1 MDFKSLIDKIIE
13 NGKLILTQPTLL
25 FEEKENILV
34 IEEHEVK
41 LEEKGRIDLI
51 ALQYYSNISEIDYLL
66 KFNEISDPFSINEGD
81 ILQIPIGGQKTFKLE
96 RPEGEDTNIV
106 RQQFTEGKRLT
117 KKDKRR
123 IDFLKKKYN
132 MKEILPPNV
141 LKSNKKAFEFI
152 EKEGE
157 SLIQMGMDAMTPE
170 TTFKKKSNTS
180 EVASKKANDLLLN
193 SKIDKLNSD
202 KVLKDISKKD
212 KLTDNDIAIL
222 ENSGIKVSDLQKI
235 KSNNIEESGEME
247 GAVSNKS
254 FKTEK
259 TVNGKMSTQK
269 SEVYD
274 KDKKTTT
281 TTKTI
286 VRPDG
291 SSETIQT
298 VTFSKSNDKTNSI
311 NLDK

>member
-25 FEEKENILV
+25 FKEKENILV

-51 ALQYYSNISEIDYLL
+51 ALQYYSSISKIDYLL
-66 KFNEISDPFSINEGD
+66 KFNGISDPFSINEGD
-81 ILQIPIGGQKTFKLE
+81 ILQIPIGGQQTFKLE

-123 IDFLKKKYN
+123 IEFLKKKYN
-132 MKEILPPNV
+132 MKEILPPNI

-157 SLIQMGMDAMTPE
+157 SLIQMGMSAMTPE
-170 TTFKKKSNTS
+170 TTFKSKSTTNG
-180 EVASKKANDLLLN
+180 ASKKANDLLLS

-202 KVLKDISKKD
+202 KKLNDIAKKD
-212 KLTDNDIAIL
+212 KLTDKDIAIL
-222 ENSGIKVSDLQKI
+222 ENSGIKVSDLQNI
-235 KSNNIEESGEME
+235 KSNNIEKEDAIE
-247 GAVSNKS
+247 GAISNKS

-259 TVNGKMSTQK
+259 VVDGKMSTQK

>member
-25 FEEKENILV
+25 FKEKEDILV

-51 ALQYYSNISEIDYLL
+51 ALQYYSSISKIDYLL
-66 KFNEISDPFSINEGD
+66 KFNGISDPFSINEGD
-81 ILQIPIGGQKTFKLE
+81 ILQIPIGGQQTFKLE

-123 IDFLKKKYN
+123 IEFLKKKYN
-132 MKEILPPNV
+132 MKEILPPNI

-157 SLIQMGMDAMTPE
+157 SLIQMGMAAMTPE
-170 TTFKKKSNTS
+170 TTFKSKSTTNG
-180 EVASKKANDLLLN
+180 ASKKANDLLLS

-202 KVLKDISKKD
+202 KKLNDIAKKD
-212 KLTDNDIAIL
+212 KLTDKDIAIL
-222 ENSGIKVSDLQKI
+222 ENSGIKVSDLQNI
-235 KSNNIEESGEME
+235 KSNNIEKEDAIE
-247 GAVSNKS
+247 GAISNKS

-259 TVNGKMSTQK
+259 VVDGKMSTQK

>member
-25 FEEKENILV
+25 FKDKENILV

-51 ALQYYSNISEIDYLL
+51 ALQYYSSISKIDYLL
-66 KFNEISDPFSINEGD
+66 KFNGISDPFSINEGD
-81 ILQIPIGGQKTFKLE
+81 ILQIPIGGQQTFKLE

-123 IDFLKKKYN
+123 IEFLKKKYN
-132 MKEILPPNV
+132 MKEILPPNI

-157 SLIQMGMDAMTPE
+157 SLIQMGMAAMTPE
-170 TTFKKKSNTS
+170 TTFKSKSTTNG
-180 EVASKKANDLLLN
+180 ASKKANDLLLS

-202 KVLKDISKKD
+202 KKLNDIAKKD
-212 KLTDNDIAIL
+212 KLTDKDIAIL
-222 ENSGIKVSDLQKI
+222 ENSGIKVSDLQNI
-235 KSNNIEESGEME
+235 KSNNIEKEDAIE

-259 TVNGKMSTQK
+259 VVDGKMSTQK